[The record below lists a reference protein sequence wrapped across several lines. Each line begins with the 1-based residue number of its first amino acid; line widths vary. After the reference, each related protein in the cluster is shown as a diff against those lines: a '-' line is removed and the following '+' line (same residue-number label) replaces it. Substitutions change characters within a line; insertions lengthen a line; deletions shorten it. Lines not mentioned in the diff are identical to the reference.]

1 MPLVST
7 LSSTAKGAKRFIPH
21 LKSRR
26 NNRRYKETKLHILW
40 TLTFTLWHKSVVL
53 WKGCC
58 LWGLQPARRLFLRS
72 ADNTAGALQLPGTPG
87 SRNRE
92 IHSDGTTLLLT
103 YSLKGFLKK
112 QFKCRLFGSW
122 VVQNQKLVI
131 SITDTQ
137 SILAFTTADLTD

>member
-1 MPLVST
+1 MCFNVFHQKIDDLQNCVKTFLEKHEIKIFYTIKKNKAKLISSLSGMPLVST
-7 LSSTAKGAKRFIPH
+7 LSSTAKGAKPFIPH

-87 SRNRE
+87 SRNIK
-92 IHSDGTTLLLT
+92 IHSDGTTL
-103 YSLKGFLKK
+103 
-112 QFKCRLFGSW
+112 
-122 VVQNQKLVI
+122 
-131 SITDTQ
+131 
-137 SILAFTTADLTD
+137 